1 MGPGYG
7 GGGAMSAAVQLCL
20 REGNKWVFDWISRVW
35 GDFVGWEALLD
46 CRVGSLGPSAREEEK
61 AGKLADYLFLSGPTD
76 RDDILKKSITLSWS
90 PRLPRYTLPKPPRPS
105 VSSSAKLLVA
115 AASSW

>member
-46 CRVGSLGPSAREEEK
+46 CRAGSLGPSAWEEEK

-76 RDDILKKSITLSWS
+76 RDDIPEKSMTFG
-90 PRLPRYTLPKPPRPS
+90 R
-105 VSSSAKLLVA
+105 
-115 AASSW
+115 